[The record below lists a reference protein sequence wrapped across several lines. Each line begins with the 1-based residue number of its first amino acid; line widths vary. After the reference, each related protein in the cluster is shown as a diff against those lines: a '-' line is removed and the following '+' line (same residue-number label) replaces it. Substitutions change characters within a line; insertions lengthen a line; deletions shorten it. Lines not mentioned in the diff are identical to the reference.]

1 MTIRAPYC
9 TLHERPYAPLS
20 FEREVLFETLGC
32 CWALSTKNVDGE
44 FPVSLLIDLSNVDLL
59 YGCPTEKLS
68 DETIGS
74 LVRAFRSRSKKGD
87 EFKQIEHNALELI
100 QSMDSND
107 FLSFHA
113 GMHDTVE
120 QILKPDPFWTLACE
134 EAYLSLRYFSLNLL
148 DASNASLQYKRT
160 FARLLT
166 EFLIT
171 GRGIRNRSVTKKFSR
186 QD

>member
-9 TLHERPYAPLS
+9 TVHERPYSPLS

-44 FPVSLLIDLSNVDLL
+44 FPIGLLVDLSNVDLL
-59 YGCPTEKLS
+59 YGCPTEKLG
-68 DETIGS
+68 DEVIGS
-74 LVRAFRSRSKKGD
+74 LVRAFSARSKKGD
-87 EFKQIEHNALELI
+87 EFKHIEHNALELI

-120 QILKPDPFWTLACE
+120 QILKPDPFWTLECE

-148 DASNASLQYKRT
+148 DASHASSHHKRL
-160 FARLLT
+160 FACLLT
-166 EFLIT
+166 EFLVT
-171 GRGIRNRSVTKKFSR
+171 GRKVRTHSVTKNFSG
-186 QD
+186 QH